1 MSGDRVLAV
10 IFSLIAIAFLYLV
23 WVGPRYNSMHGE
35 TAWSPAPSPVGTSGH
50 QPFLD
55 SAVSESSMRT
65 VRAITSAEDPLKL
78 VGRRIEFYLNAP
90 YPLDPR
96 GFWVGNNENRLLVVY
111 APNVITSPQTGRA
124 VRISG
129 TVQAIPS
136 VEEQTSWGLDASQR
150 QDVEREKVY
159 VLADTVRAR

>member
-1 MSGDRVLAV
+1 
-10 IFSLIAIAFLYLV
+10 
-23 WVGPRYNSMHGE
+23 
-35 TAWSPAPSPVGTSGH
+35 
-50 QPFLD
+50 
-55 SAVSESSMRT
+55 MRT